1 MRLAILAVLAV
12 LASGCTAGP
21 GRASAALPP
30 AEITCAMR
38 ARVDAIGAPRTRH
51 KQTVRL
57 ELSAPFMPSSI
68 RARGA
73 VAMDPRAGDL
83 RMILLGPGGGTAVD
97 LWMHEDAYR
106 FVVPAMNRTMRGD
119 AATPVA
125 AKKGLPVDFLGWW
138 MLHPL
143 RGELL
148 FVEERDGAL
157 SFVLRDRQRST
168 IAYVDATL
176 AADGAFE
183 ATRTTWAGEQ
193 KVDEETLKA
202 SGLGCA
208 RVEYTQASTEL
219 RVVAECEVE
228 SADVPDKAFADPD
241 APPPTAPPSA
251 EPPA

>member
-1 MRLAILAVLAV
+1 MRGAAAMLAIFAT
-12 LASGCTAGP
+12 GCTAGLS
-21 GRASAALPP
+21 RAPAAEPP

-38 ARVDAIGAPRTRH
+38 ARVDAIGGPSTRH

-57 ELSAPFMPSSI
+57 ELSAPFMPSAI

-73 VAMDPRAGDL
+73 VAMDPAKGDL

-119 AATPVA
+119 GTTPVA
-125 AKKGLPVDFLGWW
+125 QKKGLPIDFLGWW

-143 RGELL
+143 RGELV

-157 SFVLRDRQRST
+157 SFVLRDEQRAT
-168 IAYVDATL
+168 IAYVDGTL
-176 AADGAFE
+176 GADGAFT
-183 ATRTTWAGEQ
+183 ATRTTWAGDQ
-193 KVDEETLKA
+193 KIDEETLKA
-202 SGLGCA
+202 SGLGCG

-219 RVVAECEVE
+219 HVVAECEAE
-228 SADVPDKAFADPD
+228 SSDVPDRAFADPD
-241 APPPTAPPSA
+241 APPPAASDA